1 MRKVLHQLLLTL
13 FVFGIFETIVAQTS
27 ITGTVSSSDGQVID
41 AQIYIPGTTF
51 RAITDVNGKFTLGP
65 LENRSYSFQIC
76 AFGYD
81 TLFQTVVLP
90 SSKPINFYLRNTE
103 QLDEVVIS
111 GTLEEISKLESPV
124 PVEVY
129 CSKFFKANP
138 TPSLFDALQNINGV
152 RPQVNCNVC
161 NTGDIHMNGLEGPYT
176 MILID
181 GMPIVSGLAT
191 VYGLSGIP
199 QALID
204 RIEVVKGPAS
214 TLYGSEAVGGLIN
227 VITKKPQHAPLVSA
241 EGILSSWGEGTL
253 DLAGKLKL
261 GQNTNSLLG
270 INYFNYS
277 FPIDQNKDG
286 FTDLTLQNRL
296 SVFNNYQF
304 TKNSKTTL
312 QLAGRFVYEDRW
324 GGQLNWDKHFRGGDS
339 IYGEN
344 IETNRWEF
352 FGTYFLPTHE
362 KLQLQFSANGH
373 YQNSAYGELI
383 FNAKQYVGYTQLIWM
398 KDFTRHKFTSGLT
411 YRLNFYDDNTPV
423 TASGDSSSTSNQPSI
438 QHLPGAFVQDQ
449 WHITELQS
457 VLAGIRFDYNSIHG
471 AIFSPR
477 INYKLSTRNKKS
489 VVRIGIGNGYR
500 VANVFTE
507 DHAALTGSRTVVFM
521 DQLKPETSWNSNLN
535 IVQQLV
541 ARKSWKLQLDFS
553 AFYTYFTNKIIA
565 DYDSNPL
572 FVIYTNL
579 NGYAVSQGIA
589 ANLDLTVRK
598 ALKATMGIT
607 LMDVSKVENSIRT
620 RQLFTERFSGVWT
633 ISYTIPKTQL
643 SLDYTGNVY
652 SPMRLPIQN
661 DLDPRS
667 TYSPWWSIQNIQIT
681 NHFKSGLEVFGGVK
695 NLLNWTPNKGNPFL
709 IARANDPF
717 NKQVQY
723 DAQGN
728 PLATANNPYALTFD
742 PTYVYGPNQGIRF
755 FFGLRYVL
763 PLFPPMNK

>member
-1 MRKVLHQLLLTL
+1 MQKVVVRGLLTFLFIGWNLLLY
-13 FVFGIFETIVAQTS
+13 GQIN
-27 ITGTVSSSDGQVID
+27 ITGTVSSADGPVVD
-41 AQIYIPGTTF
+41 AHIFVPGTPF
-51 RAITDVNGKFTLGP
+51 QSLSDNAGKFELSGLQAGTYLIKI
-65 LENRSYSFQIC
+65 S
-76 AFGYD
+76 AFGFD
-81 TLFQTVVLP
+81 TISQRIQVPQIKSL
-90 SSKPINFYLRNTE
+90 NFYLRETALLE
-103 QLDEVVIS
+103 EVVIS

-176 MILID
+176 MIVID
-181 GMPIVSGLAT
+181 GMPIVSGLAS

-227 VITKKPQHAPLVSA
+227 VITKKPQHAPLISA
-241 EGILSSWGEGTL
+241 EGILSSWGEGTV
-253 DLAGKLKL
+253 DIAGKIKL
-261 GQNTNSLLG
+261 SPSTNSLLG

-304 TKNSKTTL
+304 TKNNKTTL
-312 QLAGRFVYEDRW
+312 HLAGRFVYEDRW

-352 FGTYFLPTHE
+352 FGTYFLPTTE
-362 KLQLQFSANGH
+362 KFQLQFSANGH
-373 YQNSAYGELI
+373 YQNSAYGTLL
-383 FNAKQYVGYTQLIWM
+383 FNAKQYVAYSQLIWM
-398 KDFTRHKFTSGLT
+398 KDFTRHMFTTGLT

-423 TASGDSSSTSNQPSI
+423 TASGDTTSNANQPSI
-438 QHLPGAFVQDQ
+438 QHLPGVFVQDQ
-449 WHITELQS
+449 LHITELQS

-507 DHAALTGSRTVVFM
+507 DHAALTGSRSVVFLA
-521 DQLKPETSWNSNLN
+521 DLKPETSWNTNLN

-541 ARKSWKLQLDFS
+541 AKKSWKLQLDFS

-572 FVIYTNL
+572 LVIYTNL
-579 NGYAVSQGIA
+579 NGYAVSKGLA
-589 ANLDLTVRK
+589 ANLDLSVRK
-598 ALKATMGIT
+598 ALKATMGVT
-607 LMDVSKVENSIRT
+607 LMDVSKVENQIRT

-633 ISYTIPKTQL
+633 ISYTISKTQL
-643 SLDYTGNVY
+643 SLDYTGNIY

-723 DAQGN
+723 DVQGN

-763 PLFPPMNK
+763 P